1 MTMADLQKIEAGIN
15 PEELREIERQIDD
28 ITQKNRIDT
37 GSTPMNPLH
46 GELGFPLAVNL
57 LMLVIAAGALL
68 GVFIYFNREQSDIFH
83 NGVAYS
89 SIEGQLLKVLR
100 NDASLNIS
108 SKEKELVDIRN
119 QLLSL
124 EEEYRTAIDSLD
136 GEERERYEA
145 EYQKRR
151 LEYQEQIRKLNRE
164 RQILQDDLH
173 SRENEVYLASSPG
186 QYSSLSTEEEAA
198 VSVLKNMNSGSEE
211 ERMRDAQIQSMYNQ
225 IQLSYNREDW
235 EEVIRQSE
243 LLTVYLSGYP
253 QGGIESAEQIGI
265 DLFLSASLE
274 RAARIELE
282 RLNMQIPPAEA
293 AVEDDDEKN
302 AMAAELVFLREQVEA
317 ANAASAVA
325 TDQLAALRFSL
336 ENAQAGQSAA
346 ALSSAADIASL
357 RASHAAE
364 IERIN
369 SSAVI
374 ERTRLEERIRLLE
387 NRLNISEEERAALN
401 QNLNALAAGG
411 TQGRESGAAEI
422 AALQTRI
429 RELEGE
435 RVSLNRNLENLRGQY
450 NELYILEQDERI
462 PAAAYWALIAAY
474 KSYEASGGTLPDLK
488 NFLGDGEPKN
498 SFPEFNN
505 MVIRMADEILRA
517 GNRDGIANVTH
528 ILEVTLRITDQQTR
542 RRYLEAMKMRY
553 PNQAEVNAFIDIL
566 LLHLGV
572 TPRV

>member
-1 MTMADLQKIEAGIN
+1 MADLQKIEAGIN

-100 NDASLNIS
+100 SDASSSIS

-173 SRENEVYLASSPG
+173 SRENEVYLASSSG

-401 QNLNALAAGG
+401 QNLSALAAGG
-411 TQGRESGAAEI
+411 TQSREPGAAEI

>member
-1 MTMADLQKIEAGIN
+1 MADLQKIEAGIN

-46 GELGFPLAVNL
+46 GELGFPLTVNL
-57 LMLVIAAGALL
+57 LMLAIAAGALL

-89 SIEGQLLKVLR
+89 SIEGRLLKVLR
-100 NDASLNIS
+100 DDASSNIS

-119 QLLSL
+119 HLLSL
-124 EEEYRTAIDSLD
+124 EEEYRMTIDSLN

-145 EYQKRR
+145 EYRKNK
-151 LEYQEQIRKLNRE
+151 LEYQKQIRLLNQE

-173 SRENEVYLASSPG
+173 SRENEVYLASSSG

-198 VSVLKNMNSGSEE
+198 VSTLKNMNSGSEE
-211 ERMRDAQIQSMYNQ
+211 EQMRDTQIQSMYNQ

-243 LLTVYLSGYP
+243 LLTGYLSGYP

-282 RLNMQIPPAEA
+282 RLNIQIPPAEA
-293 AVEDDDEKN
+293 VVEDDDEKN
-302 AMAAELVFLREQVEA
+302 AMAAELVFLREQLEA

-325 TDQLAALRFSL
+325 ADQLAVLRFSL

-357 RASHAAE
+357 RASHATE

-387 NRLNISEEERAALN
+387 NRLNMSEEERAALN
-401 QNLNALAAGG
+401 QNLSALASGG
-411 TQGRESGAAEI
+411 AQSRELSAAEI

-450 NELYILEQDERI
+450 NELYILEQGERI

-474 KSYEASGGTLPDLK
+474 KSYEASGGALPDLK

-505 MVIRMADEILRA
+505 MVIRMAEEILRA

-528 ILEVTLRITDQQTR
+528 ILEVTLRITDQETR

-553 PNQAEVNAFIDIL
+553 PNQFEVNAFIDIL

-572 TPRV
+572 TPGV

>member
-1 MTMADLQKIEAGIN
+1 MADLQKIEAGID

-28 ITQKNRIDT
+28 ITQKHRIDT
-37 GSTPMNPLH
+37 GSTPMNPLR
-46 GELGFPLAVNL
+46 GELGFPLTVNL

-68 GVFIYFNREQSDIFH
+68 GVFIYFNREQSNIFH
-83 NGVAYS
+83 NGVTYS
-89 SIEGQLLKVLR
+89 SVEGRLLKTLR
-100 NDASLNIS
+100 DDASSNIS

-119 QLLSL
+119 QLLNL
-124 EEEYRTAIDSLD
+124 EEEYRMVIDSLD

-145 EYQKRR
+145 EYRKNR
-151 LEYQEQIRKLNRE
+151 LEYQEQIRLLNRE
-164 RQILQDDLH
+164 RQGLQDDLQ
-173 SRENEVYLASSPG
+173 SRENEVYLASSSG

-198 VSVLKNMNSGSEE
+198 VSMLNNMSSGSEE
-211 ERMRDAQIQSMYNQ
+211 KRMRDAQIQSMYNQ

-243 LLTVYLSGYP
+243 LLTSYLSRYP
-253 QGGIESAEQIGI
+253 QEGIESAEQIGI

-274 RAARIELE
+274 RAARMELE
-282 RLNMQIPPAEA
+282 RLNTQIPPA
-293 AVEDDDEKN
+293 EDDDEKN
-302 AMAAELVFLREQVEA
+302 AMAAELVLLREQLEA

-325 TDQLAALRFSL
+325 ADQLAALRLSL
-336 ENAQAGQSAA
+336 ENVQAGQSAA
-346 ALSSAADIASL
+346 ALSSAADIAAL
-357 RASHAAE
+357 RTSHAAE

-369 SSAVI
+369 SGAVI

-387 NRLNISEEERAALN
+387 NRLNMSEEERAALN
-401 QNLNALAAGG
+401 ENLSALATGG
-411 TQGRESGAAEI
+411 AQSRELSAAEI

-435 RVSLNRNLENLRGQY
+435 RVSLNRNLENLRSQY
-450 NELYILEQDERI
+450 NDLYILEESERI

-474 KSYEASGGTLPDLK
+474 KSYESSEGALPDLK

-505 MVIRMADEILRA
+505 MVIRMSDQILRA

-528 ILEVTLRITDQQTR
+528 ILEVTLRITDQETR

-553 PNQAEVNAFIDIL
+553 PNQSEVNAFIDIL

-572 TPRV
+572 

>member
-1 MTMADLQKIEAGIN
+1 MADLQKIEAGIN

-46 GELGFPLAVNL
+46 GELGFPLTVNL

-68 GVFIYFNREQSDIFH
+68 GVFAYFNREQSDIFR
-83 NGVAYS
+83 NGVAYG
-89 SIEGQLLKVLR
+89 SIESQLLKALR
-100 NDASLNIS
+100 NDASSNIS
-108 SKEKELVDIRN
+108 SKEKAIVDMRN
-119 QLLSL
+119 RLLGL
-124 EEEYRTAIDSLD
+124 EETYRMAINSLD
-136 GEERERYEA
+136 GEERERFEA
-145 EYQKRR
+145 EYQKNK
-151 LEYQEQIRKLNRE
+151 LEYQEQIRLLNQE
-164 RQILQDDLH
+164 RRILQDDLQ
-173 SRENEVYLASSPG
+173 SRENEVYLGSSSG

-198 VSVLKNMNSGSEE
+198 VSTLKNMNSGSEE
-211 ERMRDAQIQSMYNQ
+211 KRMRDAQIQSMYNQ
-225 IQLSYNREDW
+225 IQLSYNREEW

-243 LLTVYLSGYP
+243 LLTSYLSGYP
-253 QGGIESAEQIGI
+253 QEGIESAEQIGI

-274 RAARIELE
+274 RAARMELE
-282 RLNMQIPPAEA
+282 RLNMQIPPAE
-293 AVEDDDEKN
+293 DDEEKN
-302 AMAAELVFLREQVEA
+302 AMAAELVFLREQLEA

-325 TDQLAALRFSL
+325 TDQLAVLRFSL

-364 IERIN
+364 IERLN
-369 SSAVI
+369 SNAVI

-387 NRLNISEEERAALN
+387 TRLNMSEEERAALN
-401 QNLNALAAGG
+401 QNLSALATGG
-411 TQGRESGAAEI
+411 AQSRELSAAEI

-435 RVSLNRNLENLRGQY
+435 RVSLNRNLENLRSQY
-450 NELYILEQDERI
+450 NELYILEQGERI

-474 KSYEASGGTLPDLK
+474 KSYEASDGTLPNLK

-505 MVIRMADEILRA
+505 MVIRMADEILRT

-528 ILEVTLRITDQQTR
+528 ILEVTLRITDQDTR

-553 PNQAEVNAFIDIL
+553 PNQSEVNAFIDIL

-572 TPRV
+572 TPGV